1 MVEPRNLVFFLSDNH
16 ARSVAGCYGH
26 PLVRTPNLDQLAND
40 GVRFDNAYCASPLC
54 CPARASLAT
63 GRYPHQTGYWDNAIV
78 YDGKIESWMHRLRAQ
93 GHKVVSIGKLHF
105 RSTDDDNGFT
115 EEIVPMHILDGR
127 GGVSMLLRSSG
138 DEPTAKGQWEL
149 YTERS
154 GIGGTHYQ
162 DYDRDIT
169 KRAIAWLRE
178 NGQRDG
184 PPWVLF
190 VSYASPHPPFQV
202 PERLFNL
209 YPLSEIDLPA
219 DFRPGDR
226 PEHPA
231 VQHLRQV
238 MGTKEITDAD
248 VLRHIAAG
256 YFGLITHVDEQI
268 GEVLGAL
275 AEARLRDVTRVLYT
289 SDHGELFGAHG
300 LFGKSNM
307 YEGAVGVPL
316 IVSGPGIPRGRV
328 ARQIVSHVDLFPTV
342 VEAVSG
348 RYENNSERSGVSLWP
363 AMHGD
368 EQERLGFVEYHA
380 TGTQAA
386 SFVLREGAMKL
397 IYHIGMSSQLFD
409 LETDPAETHDLMAEE
424 VYRSIGLALEAKL
437 REICDPESVD
447 SKAQRDQAAKVAFW
461 GGKEAVAQSGSLV
474 FTPPPG
480 ATAEIQSDA
489 RHPSQRHSGASGVG
503 E

>member
-1 MVEPRNLVFFLSDNH
+1 MVEPRNLVFILSDNH
-16 ARSVAGCYGH
+16 ARGVVGCYGH
-26 PLVRTPNLDQLAND
+26 PLVRTPNLDQLANE
-40 GVRFDNAYCASPLC
+40 GVRFENAYCASPLC
-54 CPARASLAT
+54 CPSRASMVT

-93 GHKVVSIGKLHF
+93 GHTVVSIGKLHF

-138 DEPTAKGQWEL
+138 DEPVAKGQWGL

-169 KRAIAWLRE
+169 RRAISWLRE
-178 NGQRDG
+178 NARRDD

-202 PERLFNL
+202 PERLFQL
-209 YPLSEIDLPA
+209 YPPSEIDLPA

-231 VQHLRQV
+231 VQHLRWI
-238 MGTKEITDAD
+238 MGTKEMTDAD
-248 VLRHIAAG
+248 VLRRVAAG

-275 AEARLRDVTRVLYT
+275 ADAGLRDVTRVLYT

-316 IVSGPGIPRGRV
+316 IMSGPEIPRGGV
-328 ARQIVSHVDLFPTV
+328 VRQIASHVDLFPTV

-348 RYENNSERSGVSLWP
+348 QYQSNGDRSGVSLWP
-363 AMHGD
+363 AIHGD
-368 EQERLGFVEYHA
+368 ERERLGFVEYHA
-380 TGTQAA
+380 TGARAA
-386 SFVLREGAMKL
+386 SFALREGGMKL
-397 IYHIGMSSQLFD
+397 IYHVGMTPQLFD
-409 LETDPAETHDLMAEE
+409 LENDPAETHDLMAEDAS
-424 VYRSIGLALEAKL
+424 RSIGLALEAKL
-437 REICDPESVD
+437 RTICDPDSVD
-447 SKAQRDQAAKVAFW
+447 AQAKRDQAEKVVFW
-461 GGKEAVAQSGSLV
+461 GGQDAVAQSGSLV

-480 ATAEIQSDA
+480 AVAEIKSNA
-489 RHPSQRHSGASGVG
+489 
-503 E
+503 